1 MLTLREIMT
10 PKVVSLLPEMT
21 LREAI
26 DVLATHHISGAPVVE
41 QGRVVGVLSAR
52 DVVEFLASMVPERP
66 TDDAEADAF
75 SDRETGNG
83 TTGEGTEY
91 FVGLWSEA
99 AAPLTA
105 RFDGAAPNAL
115 DLLGEHTVAEAMSP
129 APAGFRPSTD
139 VREAADAMQRTGAH
153 RVLVMESNR
162 LVGIVSAL
170 DVARAAAQHRL
181 QDRRYVFNARHLA
194 T

>member
-1 MLTLREIMT
+1 
-10 PKVVSLLPEMT
+10 
-21 LREAI
+21 
-26 DVLATHHISGAPVVE
+26 
-41 QGRVVGVLSAR
+41 
-52 DVVEFLASMVPERP
+52 
-66 TDDAEADAF
+66 
-75 SDRETGNG
+75 
-83 TTGEGTEY
+83 
-91 FVGLWSEA
+91 
-99 AAPLTA
+99 
-105 RFDGAAPNAL
+105 
-115 DLLGEHTVAEAMSP
+115 
-129 APAGFRPSTD
+129 

>member
-10 PKVVSLLPEMT
+10 PKVISLVPEMT
-21 LREAI
+21 LRDAI

-41 QGRVVGVLSAR
+41 RDRVIGVLSAR
-52 DVVEFLASMVPERP
+52 DVVEFLASVTPDRLAEDP
-66 TDDAEADAF
+66 GPDPFGDAD
-75 SDRETGNG
+75 SGNG

-91 FVGLWSEA
+91 FVDLWSETA
-99 AAPLTA
+99 AQLTS
-105 RFDGAAPNAL
+105 RFDGGAPNAL
-115 DLLGEHTVAEAMSP
+115 DLLGDHTVAEAMSP
-129 APAGFRPSTD
+129 VPAGFRPGTD

-153 RVLVMESNR
+153 RVLVMEGNR

-181 QDRRYVFNARHLA
+181 QDRRYVFA
-194 T
+194 